1 MPLFSRSSL
10 YKKRRILQI
19 LPPLIGLMHR
29 SIYLSVPEDP
39 FSTLSPFLLLL
50 LLLLLLLSPAK
61 SGPLFTGFL
70 RQSWSGGE
78 EHSFPKSCYGFCP
91 PLRFILSS
99 SSGEIWSSILG
110 ERRHF
115 WQAANRTISQTK
127 VLPVCLAKVFPSRGE
142 KGFGWRETPFP
153 EGGGARKASR
163 VYRMLEAPFSSREA
177 MLAIK
182 SRVFPLPTGAV
193 SSGDLSSRQKVKS

>member
-1 MPLFSRSSL
+1 M
-10 YKKRRILQI
+10 QI
-19 LPPLIGLMHR
+19 LPPVIGLMHR

-39 FSTLSPFLLLL
+39 FSTLSPF
-50 LLLLLLLSPAK
+50 LLLLSPAK

-127 VLPVCLAKVFPSRGE
+127 VLPVCLAKVFPSRGK

-163 VYRMLEAPFSSREA
+163 VYSRMLEEPFSSREA
-177 MLAIK
+177 LLAIK
-182 SRVFPLPTGAV
+182 SRVFPPPTGAV
-193 SSGDLSSRQKVKS
+193 SRGALSSRQKVKS